1 MALTDRLI
9 NAARVQ
15 LPGATDPAIAAEL
28 YTVIDE
34 ACRDGFIWRET
45 INTPFVAGQAT
56 YAIAPADAEI
66 VQILAVYHPTLDM
79 NGVTVEFGMVTLP
92 FEVTAAHAADQPFAV
107 VAVLTPS
114 LGATDVESF
123 LPQDMW
129 STHHRLLLSGLIS
142 RMMLQPAKPFSNPT
156 YAVGHRRM
164 FLQLLAEA
172 RRNAKTDRTPGAQ
185 LWRFP
190 RFA

>member
-1 MALTDRLI
+1 MAITDRLI

-28 YTVIDE
+28 YATVDE
-34 ACRDGFIWRET
+34 ACREGFIWRET
-45 INTPFVAGQAT
+45 INVPFVAGQAT
-56 YAIAPADAEI
+56 YDITPADTAI
-66 VQILAVYHPTLDM
+66 VQVLAVSHPTISM
-79 NGVTVEFGMVTLP
+79 SNVTSEFGSVTLP
-92 FEVTAAHAADQPFAV
+92 FEVTGAHAADQPFSV

-114 LGATDVESF
+114 LDATDIESF

-129 STHHRLLLSGLIS
+129 TTHHRLLFSGVIS
-142 RMMLQPAKPFSNPT
+142 RMMLQPAKPFSNPQL
-156 YAVGHRRM
+156 AVGHRRM
-164 FLQLLAEA
+164 FLQLLADA